1 MNYEIL
7 HKGNFPIVKCHLEH
21 GEQIKAE
28 SDAMISMSP
37 TIDITGTTEGGI
49 LKGLARMAAGEK
61 FFFQYLAA
69 NRGPGDII
77 FAHALPGDIIPIE
90 LNGTGIKLQKDG
102 FLASTMSVDITT
114 KVQNLSKGLFSG
126 EGFFILGARGTGTI
140 FVSSYGAIHE
150 MNLNPGEE
158 IIIDNSH
165 LVAWDEAL
173 EFNIEKASKKGW
185 ISSFTSGE
193 GLVCRFTG
201 PGRIFIQTR
210 NPGGMKHWISQ
221 MGFKTC

>member
-7 HKGNFPIVKCHLEH
+7 HEGTFPIVKCHLEQ

-28 SDAMISMSP
+28 SDAMITMSP
-37 TIDITGTTEGGI
+37 TIDVTGSTEGGI

-61 FFFQYLAA
+61 FFFQYLSA

-90 LNGTGIKLQKDG
+90 LNGTGLKIQKDG
-102 FLASTMSVDITT
+102 FLAATTGVDVET
-114 KVQNLSKGLFSG
+114 KVQNLTKGLFSG
-126 EGFFILGARGTGTI
+126 EGFFILGARGNGTI

-150 MNLNPGEE
+150 INLNPGEE
-158 IIIDNSH
+158 IIVDNCH
-165 LVAWDEAL
+165 LVAWDETL
-173 EFNIEKASKKGW
+173 EYNIEKASTKGW

-193 GLVCRFTG
+193 GFVCRFKG

-210 NPGGMKHWISQ
+210 NPEGMKSWISK

>member
-7 HKGNFPIVKCHLEH
+7 HEGTFPIVKCHLEQ

-28 SDAMISMSP
+28 SDAMITMSP
-37 TIDITGTTEGGI
+37 TIDVTGSTEGGI

-61 FFFQYLAA
+61 FFFQYLSA

-77 FAHALPGDIIPIE
+77 FAHALPGNIIPIE
-90 LNGTGIKLQKDG
+90 LNGTGLKIQKDG
-102 FLASTMSVDITT
+102 FLAATTGVDVET
-114 KVQNLSKGLFSG
+114 KVQNLTKGLFSG
-126 EGFFILGARGTGTI
+126 EGFFILGARGNGTI

-150 MNLNPGEE
+150 INLNPGEE
-158 IIIDNSH
+158 IIVDNCH
-165 LVAWDEAL
+165 LVAWDETL
-173 EFNIEKASKKGW
+173 EYNIEKASTKGW

-193 GLVCRFTG
+193 GFVCRFKG

-210 NPGGMKHWISQ
+210 NPEGMKSWISK